1 MNLSEMNKK
10 KTMVSTDMTQ
20 LMPISHDTIDKWKK
34 LSQEQA
40 EALWN
45 VTAERDELLK
55 AQTKDRELIQ
65 KCMERIGEFREG
77 IRSLSSEN
85 QKLQDELQKLTEE
98 NQKLQIELSKTQNIS
113 QSLQRSNDDL
123 RNRNGLLSRKEQE
136 QLEERIKDVQARNS
150 KLEKMVVQSSVDAVE
165 EAQKKEKE
173 AENRVQSAK
182 CMAEN
187 EKRKA
192 KSEIQKVKKQAD
204 QRIEQ
209 MKATE
214 LLWDIGVGIVVL
226 ISIVM
231 KEIVLV
237 AMQEDLILLVLL
249 ICMIRI
255 YVRESIKLCYKY

>member
-40 EALWN
+40 EALSN
-45 VTAERDELLK
+45 VTAERGELLK

-77 IRSLSSEN
+77 IWSLSYEN

-165 EAQKKEKE
+165 EAQKKVRAAEKKKRI
-173 AENRVQSAK
+173 AENQVK
-182 CMAEN
+182 E
-187 EKRKA
+187 
-192 KSEIQKVKKQAD
+192 VKKNAKNEIRVITTQMRKD
-204 QRIEQ
+204 MRIVKSKEKFW
-209 MKATE
+209 M
-214 LLWDIGVGIVVL
+214 LSFWIMFSLVIIGSL
-226 ISIVM
+226 
-231 KEIVLV
+231 
-237 AMQEDLILLVLL
+237 LL
-249 ICMIRI
+249 I
-255 YVRESIKLCYKY
+255 

>member
-40 EALWN
+40 EALSN

-77 IRSLSSEN
+77 IRSLSSES

-98 NQKLQIELSKTQNIS
+98 NQKLQIELSRTQNIS
-113 QSLQRSNDDL
+113 QFLQRSNDDL

-136 QLEERIKDVQARNS
+136 QLEERIKDVQARN
-150 KLEKMVVQSSVDAVE
+150 LNWKMMVIQSSVDAVE

-173 AENRVQSAK
+173 AENRAQSAK
-182 CMAEN
+182 CRAEN

-209 MKATE
+209 MKVTE
-214 LLWDIGVGIVVL
+214 LLWDIATAI
-226 ISIVM
+226 
-231 KEIVLV
+231 
-237 AMQEDLILLVLL
+237 ILLLFMFIGKILMEDMQVDLSLSVL
-249 ICMIRI
+249 
-255 YVRESIKLCYKY
+255 